1 VTIWDEFSS
10 ESGESNESNED
21 MSLEI
26 NFKSMAEQKGE
37 KTNGER
43 LALNKCLSIVNSEKI
58 RPCVVQLC
66 AKNCQAINQKS
77 EGKCITGCQ
86 LQSSIFL
93 ESKKHYQKTKPDYLL
108 GQVLDKC
115 WDGCDSM
122 KLISYSDVASCV
134 KGCNEMR
141 KLQKKEI
148 EDSIIDYKENISGN
162 IGQESTDHVEETD
175 VARIDGTG
183 IRTFVVVK
191 NGDWDAV
198 SSDDFYRSLVSLMDT
213 LFSDIQ
219 PLAVSSQPGYQGD
232 RDQLDIPRIIRPQ
245 AQRLVG
251 EVNNGPGWVERV
263 EDNAGSFLE
272 EMKATLRS
280 RQAQEML
287 FYILVCISCFM
298 LLSAIMD
305 LCGLKTRKNL
315 EEDDEEDTRCSL
327 EHEYKTKL
335 PTYDECMMAEPCK
348 VKVDVG
354 IHSLAAE
361 KNIINM

>member
-1 VTIWDEFSS
+1 M
-10 ESGESNESNED
+10 G
-21 MSLEI
+21 
-26 NFKSMAEQKGE
+26 
-37 KTNGER
+37 
-43 LALNKCLSIVNSEKI
+43 
-58 RPCVVQLC
+58 
-66 AKNCQAINQKS
+66 AINQKS

-122 KLISYSDVASCV
+122 
-134 KGCNEMR
+134 
-141 KLQKKEI
+141 
-148 EDSIIDYKENISGN
+148 IDYKENISGN

-251 EVNNGPGWVERV
+251 EVNNGP
-263 EDNAGSFLE
+263 
-272 EMKATLRS
+272 
-280 RQAQEML
+280 
-287 FYILVCISCFM
+287 
-298 LLSAIMD
+298 
-305 LCGLKTRKNL
+305 
-315 EEDDEEDTRCSL
+315 
-327 EHEYKTKL
+327 
-335 PTYDECMMAEPCK
+335 
-348 VKVDVG
+348 
-354 IHSLAAE
+354 
-361 KNIINM
+361 

>member
-1 VTIWDEFSS
+1 MLGWLRFYEADLLFWRRILCQGMQW
-10 ESGESNESNED
+10 NE
-21 MSLEI
+21 
-26 NFKSMAEQKGE
+26 KA
-37 KTNGER
+37 T
-43 LALNKCLSIVNSEKI
+43 
-58 RPCVVQLC
+58 
-66 AKNCQAINQKS
+66 
-77 EGKCITGCQ
+77 
-86 LQSSIFL
+86 
-93 ESKKHYQKTKPDYLL
+93 KKK
-108 GQVLDKC
+108 
-115 WDGCDSM
+115 
-122 KLISYSDVASCV
+122 
-134 KGCNEMR
+134 
-141 KLQKKEI
+141 I
-148 EDSIIDYKENISGN
+148 EDSIIDNKENISRN

-305 LCGLKTRKNL
+305 LCGLKKRKNL
-315 EEDDEEDTRCSL
+315 EEDDEEDTSLFQRCSL